1 MKYKYLLCFM
11 LLPFFSCGNR
21 VCESLIVEKAV
32 FEDSFQLS
40 MGDRIEVFTCHEGKL
55 FFELSYGRPIYRV
68 TDKHGNELYNFGRKG
83 HGKGEFLMPELL
95 HSKDSV
101 YIYDCDIKQLYSV
114 ADSTIV
120 NSRKIAITDPE
131 NGMKILKWPY
141 VGYYVFR
148 QNTLEWKLCHIDSG
162 KNTASLIFCG
172 ESYNAPAY
180 LQSFDW
186 DACGDHVVFAQTYYD
201 AFRICM
207 LSDDMHILSDNN
219 YSQSKEKPTKEK
231 AFYTGVVCSSDR
243 FFLLSQRGVQI
254 IGNGV
259 CGESEIEV
267 YDYHGNMMRKIKL
280 GGIFSKMSF
289 DMDSEMLYLLKVDD
303 TMIKIL
309 RM

>member
-1 MKYKYLLCFM
+1 
-11 LLPFFSCGNR
+11 
-21 VCESLIVEKAV
+21 
-32 FEDSFQLS
+32 
-40 MGDRIEVFTCHEGKL
+40 MGDQILNYTCHKGKL
-55 FFELSYGRPIYRV
+55 FFELAYGKPVCRV
-68 TDKHGNELYNFGRKG
+68 TDKHGKELYNFGRLG
-83 HGKGEFLMPELL
+83 NGNGEFLMPVLL
-95 HSKDSV
+95 CSEDSV
-101 YIYDCDIKQLYSV
+101 YIYDCHRKLLYSFV
-114 ADSTIV
+114 DSTIV
-120 NSRKIAITDPE
+120 NSRKIAITDPG

-219 YSQSKEKPTKEK
+219 YSQSKEMPTKEK

-289 DMDSEMLYLLKVDD
+289 DMDSEMLYLLKVDE
-303 TMIKIL
+303 TMMKIL
-309 RM
+309 KI

>member
-1 MKYKYLLCFM
+1 M
-11 LLPFFSCGNR
+11 LLPFISCENR
-21 VCESLIVEKAV
+21 VRESLIVEDAV

-40 MGDRIEVFTCHEGKL
+40 MGDQILNYTCHKGKL
-55 FFELSYGRPIYRV
+55 FFELAYGKPVCRV
-68 TDKHGNELYNFGRKG
+68 TDKHGKELYNFGRLG
-83 HGKGEFLMPELL
+83 NGNGEFLMPVLL
-95 HSKDSV
+95 CSEDSV
-101 YIYDCDIKQLYSV
+101 YIYDCHRKLLYSFV
-114 ADSTIV
+114 DSTIV
-120 NSRKIAITDPE
+120 NSRKIAITDTG

-219 YSQSKEKPTKEK
+219 YSQSKEMPTKEK

-254 IGNGV
+254 IGNEV

-289 DMDSEMLYLLKVDD
+289 DMDSEMLYLLKVDE
-303 TMIKIL
+303 TMMKIL
-309 RM
+309 KI